1 VTDARRLEV
10 GRIGRAHGLRGE
22 VAVSFLTDRP
32 ERTQVGATFSAT
44 TEAGDDRSLVIAT
57 ARPHQDRWLIRFEGV
72 TDRTQAELL
81 RGCRLHAD
89 ELPPTDGDGE
99 LWVHDLVGA
108 RVVDVAGAD
117 LGRVTAVEANPAH
130 DLLVLE
136 GGGLVPVI
144 FVKDHDAERIVVD
157 IPDGLLEL

>member
-1 VTDARRLEV
+1 M
-10 GRIGRAHGLRGE
+10 
-22 VAVSFLTDRP
+22 SFLTDRP
-32 ERTQVGATFSAT
+32 ERTQVGASFSAT
-44 TEAGDDRSLVIAT
+44 TEAGDDRSLVVAT
-57 ARPHQDRWLIRFEGV
+57 ARPHQGRWLIRFVGV
-72 TDRTQAELL
+72 DDRTQAERL

-89 ELPPTDGDGE
+89 ELAPTDDDE

-108 RVVDVAGAD
+108 AVVDTAGAE

-130 DLLVLE
+130 DLLVLD

-144 FVKDHDAERIVVD
+144 FVTEHDAERIVVD